1 VQIFVATGG
10 TGIAVEVKAGVSIAG
25 GTTDGT
31 GEGVSVVIKFRA
43 VGASGVGVGSVETE
57 TLHPVNRNNPI
68 SRVDISLLFI
78 TVSSLQVLTIISLV
92 L

>member
-1 VQIFVATGG
+1 MQTFAATGATEVAVGVKTGVSITGG
-10 TGIAVEVKAGVSIAG
+10 TVE
-25 GTTDGT
+25 GT
-31 GEGVSVVIKFRA
+31 GEGVSVVMKFRA

-57 TLHPVNRNNPI
+57 KSHPVNRNNPI